1 MAQSFTCIKQGLAL
15 FPEAAA
21 HLDGA
26 VIPEKTAD
34 LTGNFGDGVGGKLRS
49 ICEVKS
55 LYSLD
60 KTNTSQLVEVVCI
73 HAAAAVSLDDAP
85 DKPHIFRQHLLT
97 GVIVTILR
105 PIQQRQ
111 QLAHRFAGTREAI
124 RLRMVTVVPLPGA
137 DFTAS

>member
-49 ICEVKS
+49 ICEVKP
-55 LYSLD
+55 LYSFD
-60 KTNTSQLVEVVCI
+60 KSNASQLI
-73 HAAAAVSLDDAP
+73 QIIRLYPAAIVSPDDAP
-85 DKPHIFRQHLLT
+85 NQPGILLQHLLA
-97 GVIVTILR
+97 GCVVAILG
-105 PIQQRQ
+105 PIQQ
-111 QLAHRFAGTREAI
+111 GK
-124 RLRMVTVVPLPGA
+124 
-137 DFTAS
+137 